1 MSLLESWVA
10 AETATPGRTVA
21 AAIRDMNAA
30 LGRRYTSSHVSRW
43 RRGLEVPKP
52 EVIRYMMEVAA
63 PSAVREVLGISPDA
77 EQIRDL
83 VDRLNP

>member
-1 MSLLESWVA
+1 MSLLEVWVA

-21 AAIRDMNAA
+21 DALREMNAA

-52 EVIRYMMEVAA
+52 EVVRYMMEVSA
-63 PSAVREVLGISPDA
+63 PTTVREVLGISPDA
-77 EQIRDL
+77 GQIREL

>member
-1 MSLLESWVA
+1 VSLLESWVA

-52 EVIRYMMEVAA
+52 EVIRYMMEVSA
-63 PSAVREVLGISPDA
+63 PSTVREVLGVSPDA
-77 EQIRDL
+77 GQIRDL